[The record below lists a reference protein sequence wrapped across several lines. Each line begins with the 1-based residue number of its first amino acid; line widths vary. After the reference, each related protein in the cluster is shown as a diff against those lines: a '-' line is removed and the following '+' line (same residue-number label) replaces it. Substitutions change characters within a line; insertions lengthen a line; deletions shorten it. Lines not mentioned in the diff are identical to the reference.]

1 MAIKDILVHLEAGE
15 AGAAATEFA
24 LSLAAQTGAHLT
36 AAGIAIQYLPPS
48 TVEDAGSYEAF
59 ARLTEESRDAA
70 EAAYKALAASAPAGV
85 ETDLVVIESL
95 AQIARDRF
103 GELARHFDFCVVG
116 QGNPDLGDE
125 ERLMSQGALYNSGK
139 PVFIVPFIHKGPAK
153 LGKAMVCWDGGIPA
167 ARAIAGAIPLLS
179 KAGQVEV
186 VQIIEEGQKPEELPG
201 FNITRH
207 LSRHGVTATLRKLP
221 PSGDIGGA
229 ILSHAA
235 DSGADYLVM
244 GAFGHWKLT
253 EFIFGGTSRTV
264 LASMT
269 VPIFMAH

>member
-1 MAIKDILVHLEAGE
+1 
-15 AGAAATEFA
+15 
-24 LSLAAQTGAHLT
+24 
-36 AAGIAIQYLPPS
+36 
-48 TVEDAGSYEAF
+48 
-59 ARLTEESRDAA
+59 
-70 EAAYKALAASAPAGV
+70 
-85 ETDLVVIESL
+85 
-95 AQIARDRF
+95 
-103 GELARHFDFCVVG
+103 
-116 QGNPDLGDE
+116 
-125 ERLMSQGALYNSGK
+125 MSQGALYNSGK